1 METRNIVSLFLKGVK
16 MKIFKW
22 IVYIVGSIAVNVLFN
37 SALYSVLKL
46 GEEKKEAENAELY

>member
-1 METRNIVSLFLKGVK
+1 

-22 IVYIVGSIAVNVLFN
+22 IVYIVGSIVVNVLFN

-46 GEEKKEAENAELY
+46 GEEEKEAENAELY